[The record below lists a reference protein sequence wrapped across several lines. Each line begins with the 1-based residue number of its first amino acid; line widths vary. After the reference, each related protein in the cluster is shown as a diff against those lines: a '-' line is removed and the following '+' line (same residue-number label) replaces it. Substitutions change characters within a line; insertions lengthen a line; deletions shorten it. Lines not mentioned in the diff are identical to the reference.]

1 MYGCYKYR
9 HHTTG
14 GSVMNKNELV
24 KVTVNLT
31 EENSEIVNQL
41 SNEQKVNKTTIINK
55 AIALEKFI
63 SDALKNEQKI
73 MIVDKDGTRR
83 EIVFR

>member
-1 MYGCYKYR
+1 
-9 HHTTG
+9 
-14 GSVMNKNELV
+14 MNKNELV